1 MAKDSN
7 GITVLIAGLQKFK
20 LCKQI
25 GYIGVNKPA
34 YFDIWHI
41 KNCVIVILQDT
52 AVAHRLFDLGYIRTG
67 PIRSSSCGQRATL
80 LHTAHCLT

>member
-34 YFDIWHI
+34 YFDI
-41 KNCVIVILQDT
+41 
-52 AVAHRLFDLGYIRTG
+52 
-67 PIRSSSCGQRATL
+67 
-80 LHTAHCLT
+80 